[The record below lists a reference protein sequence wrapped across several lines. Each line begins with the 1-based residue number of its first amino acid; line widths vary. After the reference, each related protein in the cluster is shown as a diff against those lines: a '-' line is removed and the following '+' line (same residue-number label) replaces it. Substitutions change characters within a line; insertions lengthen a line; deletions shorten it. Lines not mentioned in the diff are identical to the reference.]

1 MGVNCSG
8 YSNSTGCDK
17 RCNIVT
23 CNFKDQRYDRNSK
36 EVMK

>member
-17 RCNIVT
+17 RCG
-23 CNFKDQRYDRNSK
+23 FKYQRYDRNSK